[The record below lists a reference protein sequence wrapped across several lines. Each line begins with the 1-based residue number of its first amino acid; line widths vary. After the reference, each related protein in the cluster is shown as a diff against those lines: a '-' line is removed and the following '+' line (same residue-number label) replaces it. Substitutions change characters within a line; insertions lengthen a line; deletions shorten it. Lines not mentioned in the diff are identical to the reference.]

1 MPRYY
6 RVPATFSPDA
16 TDTNFDF
23 VSLLPADDKP
33 IELVGWII
41 AQSTEVGDT
50 QEEGLRITVNHL
62 GATASAGSG
71 TPGAA
76 VTPVPC
82 KPTDT
87 AAGFTARC
95 GDDTP
100 ATSSG
105 TKTVMEE
112 LAWNVRSSPWERWIP
127 EEMRPRA
134 SQTEGISVTCET
146 TLGDAVT
153 FCVTFF
159 VAEHGG

>member
-16 TDTNFDF
+16 TDTNFDL

-33 IELVGWII
+33 IELVGWVIG
-41 AQSTEVGDT
+41 QSTEVGDT
-50 QEEGLRITVNHL
+50 QEEGLRLVLKHL

-71 TPGAA
+71 APGAA
-76 VTPVPC
+76 VTPVPN
-82 KPTDT
+82 KPGDT

-105 TKTVMEE
+105 TTTTLEE
-112 LAWNVRSSPWERWIP
+112 LGWNVRSTPWERWIP
-127 EEMRPRA
+127 EELRPRA
-134 SQTEGISVTCET
+134 SQTEGLALTCET

-153 FCVTFF
+153 LEVVFF
-159 VAEHGG
+159 VAEYGG